1 MAIQAGET
9 TFYQAK
15 RGIVQ
20 NGLVLNLDTGVEGYT
35 STSSVIS
42 IVNGDTASFANQ
54 ASLQRERGGYIAL
67 DGTDD
72 YCSIPNNSNIKPAM
86 PFTFGMW
93 FRKNGTTSGYLY
105 RSDNSSNYYGFW
117 VSVSTGIK
125 AWLGNGGGPSKA
137 SRWNNNTLTGSQS
150 NKVWYYFTVEYKDTF
165 SDTAFNPIHIN
176 ASNVTPTYSYSN
188 NNGSATSFNAS
199 NSQDSLMSINNG
211 SASPFDGDIG
221 PIHIYKREL
230 SASEITHNYNTTRHR
245 FGV

>member
-72 YCSIPNNSNIKPAM
+72 YCSIPNNSNIKPVM

-93 FRKNGTTSGYLY
+93 SSSVGALSLSG
-105 RSDNSSNYYGFW
+105 
-117 VSVSTGIK
+117 K
-125 AWLGNGGGPSKA
+125 
-137 SRWNNNTLTGSQS
+137 
-150 NKVWYYFTVEYKDTF
+150 FT
-165 SDTAFNPIHIN
+165 
-176 ASNVTPTYSYSN
+176 
-188 NNGSATSFNAS
+188 
-199 NSQDSLMSINNG
+199 
-211 SASPFDGDIG
+211 
-221 PIHIYKREL
+221 
-230 SASEITHNYNTTRHR
+230 
-245 FGV
+245 FG